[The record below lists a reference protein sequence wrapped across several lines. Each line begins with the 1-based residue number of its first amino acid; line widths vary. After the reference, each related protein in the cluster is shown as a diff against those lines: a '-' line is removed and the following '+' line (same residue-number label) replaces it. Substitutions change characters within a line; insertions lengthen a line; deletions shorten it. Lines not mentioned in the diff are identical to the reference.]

1 MTIVAPDEE
10 GQAMTSEVK
19 DPSNTPQSTGKMIL
33 DKLALGELEDR
44 SAPRIS
50 LSLPAKL
57 RASNQSA
64 FSVTIKD
71 LSLSGFACHAL
82 SSMPLGARCWLKMPG
97 MESMQAEVV
106 WNDGFMI
113 GCSFQNLL
121 NQVVLDSLI
130 ARYSEPT
137 VFNI

>member
-1 MTIVAPDEE
+1 MTIASPDEE
-10 GQAMTSEVK
+10 GKAMTSEVK
-19 DPSNTPQSTGKMIL
+19 DTSKAPQSKGDMIL
-33 DKLALGELEDR
+33 DDLFLGELEDR

-57 RASNQSA
+57 RASNASA
-64 FSVTIKD
+64 FSVTVND

-82 SSMPLGARCWLKMPG
+82 SSMPQGTRCWLKMPG

-113 GCSFQNLL
+113 GCSFDKLL
-121 NQVVLDSLI
+121 SQVVLDSLI

-137 VFNI
+137 VFNV